1 MSRECGSETRNGG
14 TCRRKV
20 RGEEG
25 TLCPLHSSRTEEQCS
40 ICLGALNGPCK
51 TLPCGHVY
59 HRRCISQWSRTGHHT
74 CPYCRE
80 PFGEERTEYRV
91 TVTIEN
97 IRTGQN
103 YTQFSNVFP
112 EMIRQ
117 LGIVNPNSIMTEVV
131 LDVDSQTS
139 LREVLN
145 DLGIFGE
152 TGLF

>member
-1 MSRECGSETRNGG
+1 MSHECGAETRTGG

-25 TLCPLHSSRTEEQCS
+25 ARCPLHTTRNAEQCS
-40 ICLGALNGPCK
+40 ICLGELNGPCK

-59 HRRCISQWSRTGHHT
+59 HRRCISQWTQTGHHT

-80 PFGEERTEYRV
+80 PFGEPQAEYRV
-91 TVTIEN
+91 TITIEN
-97 IRTGQN
+97 RRTQQN
-103 YTQFSNVFP
+103 YTHFSNVFP

-117 LGIVNPNSIMTEVV
+117 LGIVNPNSLMTEVV
-131 LDVDSQTS
+131 LDVNSQES

-145 DLGIFGE
+145 DLGISEG

>member
-1 MSRECGSETRNGG
+1 MSHECGAETLNGG
-14 TCRRKV
+14 SCRRKV

-25 TLCPLHSSRTEEQCS
+25 NRCPFHTTRNEEQCS
-40 ICLGALNGPCK
+40 ICLSDLTGPCK

-80 PFGEERTEYRV
+80 PFEEPPQQYRV

-97 IRTGQN
+97 LRTQQN
-103 YTQFSNVFP
+103 YTYHSNVFP

-117 LGIVNPNSIMTEVV
+117 LGIVNPNSLMTEVV
-131 LDVDSQTS
+131 LDVDSQIS

-145 DLGIFGE
+145 DLGVSVGTE
-152 TGLF
+152 LF